1 MTKNYIKFKKRII
14 LVHVIVMLVWIGFG
28 FRLFNIQIINKIN
41 NPQGIKVEILNG
53 LRGNFYDINGESL
66 TQNLT
71 FYRIGVH
78 LNKISNIESFSR
90 ELSSC
95 TGTDQKIYISKL
107 NSGKDYTELEKKT
120 NKNCES
126 LQKKYPNA
134 LTIKKSFKRYYP
146 EENLLSQIIGFTS
159 IDDKG
164 ISGLESKYNKELEP
178 TSGSKLSKRNGLGKK
193 ISDPTLPSQDAKNGT
208 DIFLTID
215 KRYQAILRNELI
227 EQVEKVGASS
237 GRGLIINPINGA
249 ILAMVNV
256 PDYNPNFPNSYDV
269 ELQKNKIVTD
279 LIEPGSTF
287 KVVTMAAAL
296 EEKVPLS
303 RTFPVKSPWNY
314 KEIKLIEDT
323 IPQDEPIDL
332 KEILKYSSNI
342 GTIKIADELIGRKK
356 LYLQARE
363 FGFGRKTGFDINTEP
378 NGILRESSVWTE
390 SSMHSIPLGYEV
402 SATPLQIAMAYA
414 SIANGGYILEP
425 IIRRKG
431 QDERMDN
438 ILPKRPRK
446 ILTVTN
452 ASALRKMLEF
462 AVDEKHKAYIK
473 GWNVAG
479 KTGTSKKVVNNTY
492 SDTEF
497 ISSFVGFLPAD
508 DPQLLCIIVLDGA
521 DASQKM
527 HYGAESA
534 APVFKSVIERILSL
548 DDFSA
553 LERGKAIPASTEVE
567 VDIANNEPKKE
578 IVYVIMPD
586 VIGKN
591 KLEAAHILKKVGLK
605 TLFRSGAGLIAHQS
619 LKGGEEISP
628 GDKVEFGTIIYLKAE
643 MKE

>member
-14 LVHVIVMLVWIGFG
+14 LVHVIVMLIWIGFG

-41 NPQGIKVEILNG
+41 NPQGIKVETVNG

-95 TGTDQKIYISKL
+95 TGTDQKIYIGKL

-134 LTIKKSFKRYYP
+134 LIIKKSFKRYYP

-164 ISGLESKYNKELEP
+164 ISGLELKYNTELEP
-178 TSGSKLSKRNGLGKK
+178 TSGSKLSKRNGLGKR
-193 ISDPTLPSQDAKNGT
+193 ISDPTLPSQEAKNGT

-237 GRGLIINPINGA
+237 GRGMIINPINGA

-256 PDYNPNFPNSYDV
+256 PDYNPNIPSIYDV

-287 KVVTMAAAL
+287 KIVTMAAAL
-296 EEKVPLS
+296 EEEIPIS
-303 RTFPVKSPWNY
+303 RPIPVKSPWNY
-314 KEIKLIEDT
+314 KGIKLIEDT

-342 GTIKIADELIGRKK
+342 GTIRIADELIGRKK
-356 LYLQARE
+356 LYLQAKE

-378 NGILRESSVWTE
+378 NGTLKESSVWTE

-425 IIRRKG
+425 IIRRTEH
-431 QDERMDN
+431 ERINN
-438 ILPKRPRK
+438 IVPKRPRERLS
-446 ILTVTN
+446 ITT
-452 ASALRKMLEF
+452 ASALTRMLEF

-548 DDFSA
+548 DNFSV
-553 LERGKAIPASTEVE
+553 LKRGKAIPASTKQEVIVE
-567 VDIANNEPKKE
+567 NNESEKE

-586 VIGKN
+586 LIGKN
-591 KLEAAHILKKVGLK
+591 KSEAAHILMKVGLK
-605 TLFRSGAGLIAHQS
+605 TAFRSGTGFITDQTLYAG
-619 LKGGEEISP
+619 EVISP
-628 GDKVEFGTIIYLKAE
+628 GDKVEIGTRIYLKAE